1 MIVNEIEAIPIE
13 KPMPRLPVAR
23 VLWKAYPSLAGAAE
37 CWILAGGTHHSV
49 YSQALTAEYWRAFA
63 EMAQVECVVIGK
75 ETTPERFAD
84 ELRWN
89 EAYWNR

>member
-23 VLWKAYPSLAGAAE
+23 VLWKAYPSLASAAE

-49 YSQALTAEYWRAFA
+49 YSQALTAEYWRVFA
-63 EMAQVECVVIGK
+63 EMTQVECVVIGK
-75 ETTPERFAD
+75 ETNPERFAD

-89 EAYWNR
+89 EAYWGR